1 MTFPKPLLFFSF
13 LLFLLC
19 SCKTEPQKDSEN
31 EYLRWVGDIELN
43 ETTDKPDFRICN
55 GEEQIL
61 QYFNLGAGPLYPEEK
76 STLLETF
83 ESKYEPVE
91 TNNQNGFIRIRFV
104 VNCEGKAD
112 RFRILQAD
120 KDYNEIEFDER
131 ITDQLLEILKGI
143 GSWKVMYR
151 QEVPVDYYSYLI
163 FKMNDGRI
171 TEILP

>member
-61 QYFNLGAGPLYPEEK
+61 QYFNLGAGPLYP
-76 STLLETF
+76 
-83 ESKYEPVE
+83 
-91 TNNQNGFIRIRFV
+91 
-104 VNCEGKAD
+104 
-112 RFRILQAD
+112 
-120 KDYNEIEFDER
+120 
-131 ITDQLLEILKGI
+131 
-143 GSWKVMYR
+143 
-151 QEVPVDYYSYLI
+151 
-163 FKMNDGRI
+163 
-171 TEILP
+171 